1 MSRPRR
7 LTWRALLSALAG
19 GGLTA
24 ATLGGPLTGGALGA
38 GVVTLGSTAP
48 SSTSSSGSGTESQEA
63 EPSQGPPAN
72 TTSTPSPS
80 PSPSPSRSSTGPEVA
95 NAQPSG
101 SGASGSGASGGGAET
116 PAVVLEHRQ
125 KSTVIAHSESSSLTA
140 ATSKPSSS
148 KKGAGQTSKA
158 PSGPNNVA
166 LPPQLVAGQAGAIEA
181 QLAFSAASAQAL
193 AFYRIPLFLLPIYQ
207 AAAAQYGVP
216 WQILA
221 AINEIETDYG
231 TDQSVSTAGA
241 VGWMQFMP
249 ATWLSYGV
257 DALNAGYADP
267 YNPVDA
273 IFAAA
278 RYLRAAGAQTN
289 LRGAILAY
297 NHSEE
302 YVNSVL
308 LRAKLISAYPASVV
322 ATLTG
327 LVDDHLPV
335 SGKDVLSGP
344 LLSAALS
351 PPSSATANAVSLA
364 PAAGGGSAGVAT
376 TSPAGAPQA
385 GTGEAKTHTPSSAP
399 GTSTPPSP
407 AAAGAVATGNGAAAP
422 AGGQLVELLSAPNAA
437 VVAVQDGQIVKLGR
451 SRSLG
456 KYVVLRDVYGDVFT
470 YAGLGSIAPSYSP
483 VKMHAPVNGPLA
495 NGSSPLAGATGST
508 QPKPSPS
515 QPASAGS
522 QPPLTLQ
529 VKAPALKLPPSATT
543 GQSQAPLAE
552 TVPAGMEN
560 VRLFAHPGN
569 PDAVAAVAA
578 SRHRAAA
585 QSLAGGRLPLRR
597 GSVVAEGTVLGHVS
611 VPPGATDGHLRF
623 AIRPAGDP
631 GTIDPRT
638 IVANWDKLQ
647 EALHPQGA
655 KAEPHLLGATVGEV
669 LLMSKSRL
677 EREVLTDPGIVM
689 SACSRNEVASGVID
703 MRALAVLAFLSRSGL
718 KPTVGTLHCGQ
729 GAFDLA
735 GYVPAAH
742 SGDALAITQINGI
755 PIAGHQGA
763 GSITDTT
770 IRTLLTLPAKF
781 IPRQIVSLMQYP
793 GVQRTLARP
802 DHADYV
808 EVVYS
813 PAPSKP
819 ATGRA
824 AAGASKAAHSAGAG
838 PTAPSPLAVSSELSV
853 AQWNMLIGRIAALPV
868 PNVSAKPS
876 SSAIP
881 DPKAP

>member
-1 MSRPRR
+1 
-7 LTWRALLSALAG
+7 LLSALAG

-24 ATLGGPLTGGALGA
+24 ATLGGPLTGSALGA

-48 SSTSSSGSGTESQEA
+48 SSTSSSGPGTESQEA
-63 EPSQGPPAN
+63 EPSQGQPAN

-80 PSPSPSRSSTGPEVA
+80 PSPSRGSTGPEVA

-101 SGASGSGASGGGAET
+101 SGATSGGAET

-125 KSTVIAHSESSSLTA
+125 KSTVIAHAESPSLTA
-140 ATSKPSSS
+140 AKSKPGSS

-385 GTGEAKTHTPSSAP
+385 GSGEPKTQTPSSAP

-407 AAAGAVATGNGAAAP
+407 AAAGAVATGKGAAAP

-437 VVAVQDGQIVKLGR
+437 VVAVQDGQIVKLGS

-508 QPKPSPS
+508 QPKPSSPS

-529 VKAPALKLPPSATT
+529 VKAPALKLPLSATS

-569 PDAVAAVAA
+569 PDAIAAVAA

-611 VPPGATDGHLRF
+611 VPPSATDGHLRF
-623 AIRPAGDP
+623 AIRPAGDS

-655 KAEPHLLGATVGEV
+655 KGAPHLLGATVGEV

-689 SACSRNEVASGVID
+689 SACSRHEVASGVID

-742 SGDALAITQINGI
+742 SGDALAITQINDT

-813 PAPSKP
+813 PAPSERPVGP
-819 ATGRA
+819 ASS
-824 AAGASKAAHSAGAG
+824 GAVKAAHSAGAG
-838 PTAPSPLAVSSELSV
+838 ATAPSPLVVSSELSV
-853 AQWNMLIGRIAALPV
+853 SQWNMLIERIAALPV